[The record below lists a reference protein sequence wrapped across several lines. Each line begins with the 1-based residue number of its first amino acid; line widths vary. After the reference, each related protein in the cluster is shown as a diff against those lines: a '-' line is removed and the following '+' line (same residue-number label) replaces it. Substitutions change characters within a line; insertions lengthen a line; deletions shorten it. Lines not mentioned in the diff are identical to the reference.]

1 VKERGS
7 GSHRA
12 SDGTR
17 FERHGASG
25 APTVVLIHGLGMHRA
40 TWDQHVGRLSDA
52 FDLITYDL
60 VGHGESPPSVNPPS
74 LTTFSDQLL
83 SVLDDLSIERAAIV
97 GFSLGGMVNRRFA
110 IDHPERVSAL
120 AILNSPHQR
129 GDEAQRAV
137 EQRALES
144 AAGGPRATIDATLER
159 WFTPAFRESRPEL
172 VDEVK
177 QWVLAND
184 SDLYAQNRWVL
195 ANGVVELIDPR
206 PEITA
211 PTLVMTC
218 ELDSGSTPEM
228 SHAIAEEIPGSEMIV
243 VPGLQ
248 HLGLLED
255 PEAFTEPIRAFFE
268 RHLNVGNG

>member
-1 VKERGS
+1 
-7 GSHRA
+7 
-12 SDGTR
+12 
-17 FERHGASG
+17 
-25 APTVVLIHGLGMHRA
+25 MHRS
-40 TWDQHVGRLSDA
+40 TWDQHIGRLGDA
-52 FDLITYDL
+52 FDLVTYDL
-60 VGHGESPPSVNPPS
+60 VGHGESPPSVDPPS
-74 LTTFSDQLL
+74 LTMFSDQLL
-83 SVLDDLSIERAAIV
+83 SMLDDLSIDRAAII
-97 GFSLGGMVNRRFA
+97 GFSLGGMINRRFA
-110 IDHPERVSAL
+110 IDHPDRVSTL

-129 GDEAQRAV
+129 GEKAQRAV

-144 AAGGPRATIDATLER
+144 TAGGSGATIDATLER

-184 SDLYAQNRWVL
+184 SDVYAQNRWVL

-206 PEITA
+206 PQITA

-218 ELDSGSTPEM
+218 ELDSASTPEM